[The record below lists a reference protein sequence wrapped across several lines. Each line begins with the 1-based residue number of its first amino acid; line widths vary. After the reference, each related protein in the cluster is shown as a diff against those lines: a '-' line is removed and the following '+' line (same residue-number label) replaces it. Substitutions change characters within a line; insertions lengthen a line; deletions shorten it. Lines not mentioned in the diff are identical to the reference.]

1 MKPSPFKT
9 RSWILCGLALLLLSA
24 CGGSSTVS
32 LDGGDSANPNANAT
46 LAFDQVVNGSNA
58 SLIYGE
64 VSQGI
69 EFGARAHLS
78 DVGADASVT
87 GKGVTIAIIDD
98 FVTPESTRILFPAI
112 TRKSLSSGTGGTNTT
127 LTNCTLTYQ
136 WNTTWTHGDLVSN
149 IAGASSTP
157 LSAQSVDLQVANLS
171 THPACASTF
180 YTGAPS
186 STLVAKLSTNAVPG
200 VAAGAKILRDPV
212 ILGTDGGTE
221 AIVNIHGHLVN
232 ALTDKTVGV
241 INLSLGADI
250 EASTGDNLADVIAAA
265 TEKLPIT
272 TAINAVITVAAGNSG
287 LACNQDNLAGCNV
300 VAAALVNQVPTA
312 TSTIVVGAL
321 TAGGKIADYSTR
333 PGSLMNRFI
342 WASGESGFY
351 PNANGSNAQGTSFA
365 APRVAGV
372 AALLR
377 QKYPALTSSQ
387 ICDLILDSA
396 SKDIDN
402 DGVGDFTGVSPIYGR
417 GKLSLANA
425 LALAATRY
433 PTL

>member
-9 RSWILCGLALLLLSA
+9 RSWILCGLVLLLLSA

-32 LDGGDSANPNANAT
+32 LDNGNGSNSNANAT
-46 LAFDQVVNGSNA
+46 LAFDQVVHGSNA
-58 SLIYGE
+58 SMIYGA

-98 FVTPESTRILFPAI
+98 FVTAESTRILFPSI
-112 TRKSLSSGTGGTNTT
+112 TRKSISSGAGGTNTT

-136 WNTTWTHGDLVSN
+136 WDTTWTHGDLVAN

-157 LSAQSVDLQVANLS
+157 WSAKSVNLQVASVSNN
-171 THPACASTF
+171 PACASTF
-180 YTGAPS
+180 YAGAPS
-186 STLVAKLSTNAVPG
+186 STLLAQLNTNAVPG
-200 VAAGAKILRDPV
+200 VASGAKILRDPV
-212 ILGTDGGTE
+212 VLGTDGGTE
-221 AIVNIHGHLVN
+221 AVVNVHGHLVN

-250 EASTGDNLADVIAAA
+250 EASTGDSLADVIAEA
-265 TEKLPIT
+265 TEKLPIS
-272 TAINAVITVAAGNSG
+272 TAVNAVITVAAGNSG

-377 QKYPALTSSQ
+377 QKYPTLTSSQ

-402 DGVGDFTGVSPIYGR
+402 DSVGDFTGVSPIYGR

>member
-1 MKPSPFKT
+1 MKRNKFKMQ
-9 RSWILCGLALLLLSA
+9 SWTLHGLALLMLSA

-32 LDGGDSANPNANAT
+32 LDGGDSANPNANAV
-46 LAFDQVVNGSNA
+46 LAFDQVLADSNA
-58 SLIYGE
+58 SIIYGA
-64 VSQGI
+64 VFQAV

-78 DVGADASVT
+78 DLSADASLT

-98 FVTPESTRILFPAI
+98 FVTPESTSILFPSI
-112 TRKSLSSGTGGTNTT
+112 TRKLLSAATT
-127 LTNCTLTYQ
+127 TSPAKITNCTLTYQ
-136 WNTTWTHGDLVSN
+136 WNTTWTHGDLVAN

-157 LSAQSVDLQVANLS
+157 LSAKSVNLQVASLS
-171 THPACASTF
+171 NNPACASTF

-186 STLVAKLSTNAVPG
+186 STLLAQLNTNAVPG
-200 VAAGAKILRDPV
+200 VAPGAKIHRDPV
-212 ILGTDGGTE
+212 VLGTDGGTE

-250 EASTGDNLADVIAAA
+250 EASTGDNLADVIAEA

-272 TAINAVITVAAGNSG
+272 TSVNAVITVAAGNSG

-300 VAAALVNQVPTA
+300 VAAALVNQVPSA

-321 TAGGKIADYSTR
+321 TAGGKIANYSTR

-402 DGVGDFTGVSPIYGR
+402 DGVGDFTGISPIYGR

>member
-1 MKPSPFKT
+1 M
-9 RSWILCGLALLLLSA
+9 LAS
-24 CGGSSTVS
+24 
-32 LDGGDSANPNANAT
+32 
-46 LAFDQVVNGSNA
+46 
-58 SLIYGE
+58 
-64 VSQGI
+64 
-69 EFGARAHLS
+69 
-78 DVGADASVT
+78 
-87 GKGVTIAIIDD
+87 
-98 FVTPESTRILFPAI
+98 
-112 TRKSLSSGTGGTNTT
+112 
-127 LTNCTLTYQ
+127 
-136 WNTTWTHGDLVSN
+136 
-149 IAGASSTP
+149 
-157 LSAQSVDLQVANLS
+157 
-171 THPACASTF
+171 
-180 YTGAPS
+180 
-186 STLVAKLSTNAVPG
+186 
-200 VAAGAKILRDPV
+200 
-212 ILGTDGGTE
+212 
-221 AIVNIHGHLVN
+221 
-232 ALTDKTVGV
+232 
-241 INLSLGADI
+241 
-250 EASTGDNLADVIAAA
+250 
-265 TEKLPIT
+265 
-272 TAINAVITVAAGNSG
+272 AAGNSG

-417 GKLSLANA
+417 GKLSLSNA